1 MRCKI
6 INTMPAPQ
14 FILDYTGQK
23 YRESKHTEILN
34 IDFDKYDT
42 IIEPFGGSFGFS
54 RYLHEKK
61 GLTHL
66 KYIIYDNDE
75 DLITFYKYFQSLIID
90 NTHTDFINEYNQEVQ
105 KLKNEC
111 QLETNINY
119 LNFKKLKEFVQNY
132 KHENIFI
139 EYIMKKNHISK
150 GVARVCFKKKC
161 GFLELMKS
169 ATFIYSN
176 FEDIADDVLT
186 DKKTFVYFDP
196 PYISTDNT
204 PYKNVN
210 LHKTFE
216 KMIKIYDTA
225 QCLMVHQYNF
235 LLSYVFKEYKQ
246 IEYDKIY
253 GITNKK
259 VKHVFFYNF

>member
-1 MRCKI
+1 
-6 INTMPAPQ
+6 MPAPQ
-14 FILDYTGQK
+14 FILNYTGQK

-34 IDFDKYDT
+34 IDFDKYET

-111 QLETNINY
+111 QLETNIKY
-119 LNFKKLKEFVQNY
+119 LNCKKLTQFLKNY

-139 EYIMKKNHISK
+139 DYIIQKNHISR
-150 GVARVCFKKKC
+150 GVPKASFKKNC
-161 GFLELMKS
+161 CFLELMKS

-176 FEDIADDVLT
+176 FEDIADDVLN

-196 PYISTDNT
+196 PYIATDNS

-210 LHKTFE
+210 LNKTFE
-216 KMIKIYDTA
+216 KMIKLYDTVP
-225 QCLMVHQYNF
+225 CLMVHQYNF

-246 IEYDKIY
+246 IEYDKRY

-259 VKHVFFYNF
+259 VKHVFIYNF